1 MSASALAQLGVA
13 LGAGMATV
21 ASPCVLPMLPI
32 VIGASAGEDD
42 RRRPLF
48 IIAGFVA
55 CFVGAALLL
64 GASTRVLGLDAD
76 AVRQLA
82 ATGLLVAGM
91 LMILP
96 KLADRIMAPV
106 ARLVGGAGRL
116 AGGTGAG
123 PIGGLL
129 LGAGLGVLWTPCA
142 GPVLAAILALVAGAQ
157 IDEAAPRLA
166 AFAVGAALPMLAI
179 AYGGQA
185 VTTKVRAVARH
196 AGRIRQGFG
205 LLVIATAI
213 AMLSSWDVQIAARLT
228 ALLPA
233 AESTTTEHPIAA
245 GEQAPEFTGVEGWIN
260 SAPLTMQGLRGK
272 VVLVDFWTYGCVN
285 CVRTLPALKRW
296 HERFASRGLVIVG
309 VHTPEYAFERSAQ
322 NLRDAVARHHIPYA
336 VVQDNAYATWTAFR
350 NRYWPAVYLVDRNGQ
365 IVFHHFGEGDE
376 EAVEA
381 RIQALLGANP

>member
-1 MSASALAQLGVA
+1 
-13 LGAGMATV
+13 
-21 ASPCVLPMLPI
+21 ML
-32 VIGASAGEDD
+32 
-42 RRRPLF
+42 
-48 IIAGFVA
+48 
-55 CFVGAALLL
+55 
-64 GASTRVLGLDAD
+64 
-76 AVRQLA
+76 
-82 ATGLLVAGM
+82 
-91 LMILP
+91 
-96 KLADRIMAPV
+96 
-106 ARLVGGAGRL
+106 
-116 AGGTGAG
+116 
-123 PIGGLL
+123 
-129 LGAGLGVLWTPCA
+129 
-142 GPVLAAILALVAGAQ
+142 
-157 IDEAAPRLA
+157 
-166 AFAVGAALPMLAI
+166 
-179 AYGGQA
+179 
-185 VTTKVRAVARH
+185 TT
-196 AGRIRQGFG
+196 
-205 LLVIATAI
+205 
-213 AMLSSWDVQIAARLT
+213 WDVQIAARLT